1 MPVARQQTWEFVMAI
16 LTRRDFVKSGLA
28 VVSVGAFMPTIFSRA
43 LAAAAI
49 DQRGS
54 SGGSASS
61 KTLIII
67 QLAGGNDGL
76 NTVIPY
82 ADSRY
87 RQLRPRLGI
96 AADQVVQLD

>member
-1 MPVARQQTWEFVMAI
+1 MAV
-16 LTRRDFVKSGLA
+16 LTRRDFMRSGLA

-43 LAAAAI
+43 IAAAAYDRPI
-49 DQRGS
+49 S
-54 SGGSASS
+54 SAGATNA

-87 RQLRPRLGI
+87 RQFRTGLAIPD
-96 AADQVVQLD
+96 DQILKLNDSVGLH